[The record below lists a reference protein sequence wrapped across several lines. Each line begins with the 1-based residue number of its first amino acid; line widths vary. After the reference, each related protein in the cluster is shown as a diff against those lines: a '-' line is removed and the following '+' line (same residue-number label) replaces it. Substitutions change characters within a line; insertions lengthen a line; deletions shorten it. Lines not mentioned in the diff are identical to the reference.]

1 MGDMMA
7 NEHAEHAE
15 PNYFAIMVVLTIL
28 TIIEIIIPQF
38 ISAKLTAGT
47 LLVLLAVVKAV
58 IVALYFMHLRF
69 ERSILGVIAMTPMAI
84 CVFLIVMLL
93 PDITASTK
101 TYTPP
106 EQPVASETVQH

>member
-1 MGDMMA
+1 MA
-7 NEHAEHAE
+7 NENAEHAE
-15 PNYFAIMVVLTIL
+15 PNYFAIMVVLTVL

-106 EQPVASETVQH
+106 EQPVASETVHH

>member
-7 NEHAEHAE
+7 TEHAEHAE

>member
-1 MGDMMA
+1 MA

-93 PDITASTK
+93 PDITSTTK

-106 EQPVASETVQH
+106 EQPVASETVHH